1 MSRLAKKELRAG
13 NRCCHQ
19 SDGLVLLSSFIL
31 EAISQSFSFSFAF
44 SFFLCVKRK
53 FALIFH
59 ASLCLSLQF
68 HSHIQENSL
77 SLSLSGILAK
87 RSDHSISLRSSRL
100 VLFLCFP
107 NFPLSIFLFLSRH
120 FIFHDLLF
128 LRESLSS
135 L

>member
-44 SFFLCVKRK
+44 S
-53 FALIFH
+53 
-59 ASLCLSLQF
+59 ASKG
-68 HSHIQENSL
+68 NSL
-77 SLSLSGILAK
+77 SFFMPLSVSHFNFIHTFKKILSGILAK

-100 VLFLCFP
+100 VLFLYFP

-128 LRESLSS
+128 LRESLFFAEGC
-135 L
+135 